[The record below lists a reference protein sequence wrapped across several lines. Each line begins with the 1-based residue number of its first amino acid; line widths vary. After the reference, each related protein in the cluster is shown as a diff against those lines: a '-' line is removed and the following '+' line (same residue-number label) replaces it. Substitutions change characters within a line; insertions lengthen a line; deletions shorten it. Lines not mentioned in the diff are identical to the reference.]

1 MHSLSPPIHP
11 AKPSS
16 AAASR
21 ILALS
26 LLAIVC
32 FACAAVAQN
41 NAAPDTAA
49 PPTTP
54 VRIAL
59 QWLPQSQF
67 AGFYMAR
74 DHGFYRD
81 AGLDVA
87 LIHTGPG
94 PSSLDYL
101 ARGDADFATMF
112 LSDAIV
118 AAEQAELVNIAQLA
132 QRSSL
137 MLVGLKE
144 LGIHQPA
151 DLDGKPISYWQSA
164 FSAAFETFFRQQHV
178 RPVAIPQ
185 HYSINLFL
193 RRGVAACAAMQYNE
207 YHRIYQAGIDYDD
220 LTVFRMSDYGLD
232 FPEDGLYARADLA
245 RQQPDLCRALRQ
257 ATLAGWEYARAHP
270 DEVVDTVLRESQQ
283 ADVPANRPHTRWM
296 LTHLL
301 DSIFPAADPVP
312 PAGILQPNDYQA
324 TARALKKAGLISRIP
339 PYAQF
344 APLEGDTP

>member
-1 MHSLSPPIHP
+1 MNPPSFQT
-11 AKPSS
+11 KPTPPC
-16 AAASR
+16 R
-21 ILALS
+21 ILCL

-32 FACAAVAQN
+32 FAIAAVAQN
-41 NAAPDTAA
+41 DTLPTL
-49 PPTTP
+49 PPTP

-81 AGLDVA
+81 AGLDVT

-94 PSSLDYL
+94 PSSLDFID
-101 ARGDADFATMF
+101 RGDADFATMF

-151 DLDGKPISYWQSA
+151 DLDGQPISYWQSA
-164 FSAAFETFFRQQHV
+164 FSAAFEAFFRQQRV
-178 RPVAIPQ
+178 RPIAIPQ

-232 FPEDGLYARADLA
+232 FPEDGLYARAALA

-301 DSIFPAADPVP
+301 DSIFSPDDPAP
-312 PAGILQPNDYQA
+312 PAGILNPKDYQA

-339 PYAQF
+339 PYVQF
-344 APLEGDTP
+344 APLEGAAP